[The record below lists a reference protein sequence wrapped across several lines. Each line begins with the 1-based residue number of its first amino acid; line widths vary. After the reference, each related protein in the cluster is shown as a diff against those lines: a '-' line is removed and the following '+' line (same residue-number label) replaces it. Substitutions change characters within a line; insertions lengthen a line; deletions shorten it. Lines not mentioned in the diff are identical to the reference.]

1 MASSLVPMP
10 RLAADAIS
18 EPAVLQEN
26 EADIN
31 SNRLLTANPPTGV
44 IAADGSQA
52 VTIVQNL

>member
-1 MASSLVPMP
+1 MP

-31 SNRLLTANPPTGV
+31 RLLTTNPPTGV